1 MKVLLVPLAIYFA
14 TSMAVASASFH
25 GVSTNYGYFSHYLPA
40 PISSSNSQ
48 VVYSSVY
55 NNQTSIKAAELFDTL
70 QTPMT
75 EQYIPEQIYGQPYG
89 GVDAAYY
96 SYTKELVAGE
106 LGLNVQYEVSHKL
119 EIENLQ
125 KYLKKQM
132 VYIAIWAMRI

>member
-1 MKVLLVPLAIYFA
+1 M
-14 TSMAVASASFH
+14 
-25 GVSTNYGYFSHYLPA
+25 
-40 PISSSNSQ
+40 
-48 VVYSSVY
+48 
-55 NNQTSIKAAELFDTL
+55 FDTL